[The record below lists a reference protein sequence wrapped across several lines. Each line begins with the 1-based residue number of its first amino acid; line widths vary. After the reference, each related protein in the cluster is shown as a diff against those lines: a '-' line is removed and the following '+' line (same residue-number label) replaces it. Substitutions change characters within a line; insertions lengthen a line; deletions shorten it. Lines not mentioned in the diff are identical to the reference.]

1 MNNGLKRR
9 DFIQLAAAG
18 SAFCLSGPRLWSL
31 GPGQTVAPLVS
42 PGCRK
47 SNAKVARLYMAT
59 PGSAW
64 PKPTL
69 DLKQEIA
76 FYRGEFAKMKG
87 ELAGIEFPVD
97 ELVTSRVQSE
107 YSVRRPA
114 S

>member
-1 MNNGLKRR
+1 VILSNWPLP
-9 DFIQLAAAG
+9 AALSVYPGRG
-18 SAFCLSGPRLWSL
+18 SGASGP
-31 GPGQTVAPLVS
+31 
-42 PGCRK
+42 GCWK
-47 SNAKVARLYMAT
+47 SNAEVARLYMAT